1 MLIPMKEDYNQLL
14 PDSEA
19 IAKGLLL
26 YKSMQG
32 KSELTKLPRI
42 TGVSPFLSGKGAK
55 DYLQEEQEEN
65 RALQVQNFI
74 NIHESISL
82 KIKLSRIE
90 KEYFRMQAEMSKIK
104 NRKYDYEK

>member
-1 MLIPMKEDYNQLL
+1 MIPMKEDYNQLL

-26 YKSMQG
+26 YKSMSNG
-32 KSELTKLPRI
+32 KSELTNQRLVGP
-42 TGVSPFLSGKGAK
+42 SPLLSGKSTV
-55 DYLQEEQEEN
+55 DYLQEEEKKN

-90 KEYFRMQAEMSKIK
+90 KEYFRMQTEMSKIK
-104 NRKYDYEK
+104 NRKYDSD